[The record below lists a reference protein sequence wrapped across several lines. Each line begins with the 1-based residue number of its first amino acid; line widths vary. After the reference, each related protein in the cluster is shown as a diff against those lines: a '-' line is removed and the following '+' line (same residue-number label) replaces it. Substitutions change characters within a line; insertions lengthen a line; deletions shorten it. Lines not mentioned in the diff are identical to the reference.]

1 MKIYNI
7 ANNNESDTL
16 KTILFKSFQSCNI
29 NFLLGA
35 GTSFPAISTLGNIE
49 NEVQELVE
57 KKETEKADVKLFKFL
72 KEIYDVAIKINDID
86 KIEDKIN
93 ETKANYNNF
102 VSWIN
107 KILLNRKNDI
117 TKSSANI
124 FTTNYDL
131 FLEYACELQGNYFNY
146 NDGFSNKNNI
156 FSVPKLNVSEFNKT
170 ISYCTNLYQHS
181 TILPNVNIVKLHGS
195 LNWNIEANSDNIVL
209 SDISNIH
216 SNMCQI
222 YENKKEN
229 GKDKTIELIVNVINS
244 IGVIMPKKE
253 KFRKTVMEQS
263 YYSFLRYFSNEL
275 EKENG
280 ILFTIGFSF
289 EDEHIRDLVKKAL
302 STNPTLQLYISV
314 FNKDCYKRYEE
325 FFRDFSNVSL
335 IFNGDNDFTFKDCYQ
350 KLNTYFEDLITNA

>member
-131 FLEYACELQGNYFNY
+131 
-146 NDGFSNKNNI
+146 S
-156 FSVPKLNVSEFNKT
+156 
-170 ISYCTNLYQHS
+170 
-181 TILPNVNIVKLHGS
+181 
-195 LNWNIEANSDNIVL
+195 
-209 SDISNIH
+209 
-216 SNMCQI
+216 M
-222 YENKKEN
+222 
-229 GKDKTIELIVNVINS
+229 IN
-244 IGVIMPKKE
+244 
-253 KFRKTVMEQS
+253 
-263 YYSFLRYFSNEL
+263 
-275 EKENG
+275 
-280 ILFTIGFSF
+280 
-289 EDEHIRDLVKKAL
+289 
-302 STNPTLQLYISV
+302 
-314 FNKDCYKRYEE
+314 
-325 FFRDFSNVSL
+325 
-335 IFNGDNDFTFKDCYQ
+335 
-350 KLNTYFEDLITNA
+350 